1 MIYCRFDK
9 IFYINKVFNR
19 VMHNKILKKFYFINK
34 FNQSHIDKQD
44 KETAIIYRNY
54 DQKIDEKLIIKIK
67 NYCKKRGNKFLLSN
81 NIKLSIK
88 LDLDGAY
95 IPSFNKDK
103 KHLSYSF
110 KKKFIILGSS
120 HNVYEIRTKELQNI
134 EAIFLSSVFKKNK
147 NYLGI
152 NKVKFLSLLTKK
164 PFIALGGISKVNLKK
179 LNLINC
185 SGFAGISF
193 FEQKKGP

>member
-1 MIYCRFDK
+1 
-9 IFYINKVFNR
+9 
-19 VMHNKILKKFYFINK
+19 MHNKILKKFYFINK

-81 NIKLSIK
+81 NIRLSIK
-88 LDLDGAY
+88 LDLDCVY

-120 HNVYEIRTKELQNI
+120 HNVYEIRTKELQNV

-147 NYLGI
+147 NYLVI
-152 NKVKFLSLLTKK
+152 NRVKLLSLLTN
-164 PFIALGGISKVNLKK
+164 I
-179 LNLINC
+179 
-185 SGFAGISF
+185 
-193 FEQKKGP
+193 

>member
-1 MIYCRFDK
+1 
-9 IFYINKVFNR
+9 
-19 VMHNKILKKFYFINK
+19 MHNKILNRYYFINK
-34 FNQSHIDKQD
+34 FDQSHIDKQD
-44 KETAIIYRNY
+44 NKTTIIYRNHNQTL
-54 DQKIDEKLIIKIK
+54 DKKLIIKIK

-103 KHLSYSF
+103 KHLSYSMR
-110 KKKFIILGSS
+110 KKFIVLGSA
-120 HNVYEIRTKELQNI
+120 HNIYEMRTKELQGVN
-134 EAIFLSSVFKKNK
+134 AIFLSSIFKKNK

-152 NKVKFLSLLTKK
+152 NKFKSLSLLSNK
-164 PFIALGGISKVNLKK
+164 PFIALGGISHDNLKK
-179 LNLINC
+179 LNLISC
-185 SGFAGISF
+185 HGFAGISF